1 MNNMNMNLNMH
12 TMFAHGLNEHY
23 TRFPHQQ
30 TPFPT
35 ISTPPLNDY
44 LTSSGFVSPG
54 VGGVEGSVASGDG
67 DMGQVACEIRGLVQ
81 SAVQCTERMTTKFN
95 GISFM
100 RTDMSREVSEL
111 CWSLRHCLR
120 APPEIRHSYLPPV
133 GSTWSTRRASL
144 VVSLK
149 SNLQRYIR
157 LSEHLATKPLRI
169 DKFRHQLSKLSAYH
183 TKFSYLFSRIK
194 ASSDKMRLMQL
205 RDVYQEACRMLRDH
219 LDEERKRRREAQAHF
234 VLKASQCVGS
244 NHARRYCFGN
254 EP

>member
-1 MNNMNMNLNMH
+1 MNNMNLNIH

-30 TPFPT
+30 NPFPA

-54 VGGVEGSVASGDG
+54 VGAAEGSVASGDR
-67 DMGQVACEIRGLVQ
+67 DMGQVAQEIRGLVQ

-100 RTDMSREVSEL
+100 RTDMWREVSEL

-149 SNLQRYIR
+149 R

-183 TKFSYLFSRIK
+183 AKFSYLFSRIK

-205 RDVYQEACRMLRDH
+205 RDVYQEACRMLRDQ
-219 LDEERKRRREAQAHF
+219 LEEERKRRREAQAHF
-234 VLKASQCVGS
+234 VLKASHIKPKAHILRQRPNLTNVI
-244 NHARRYCFGN
+244 
-254 EP
+254 E